1 MLIFN
6 RFLPTVINVTMKDRS
21 IGNTASKITRKLRD
35 FALIPNVAKMEIACS
50 IHGADKI

>member
-1 MLIFN
+1 
-6 RFLPTVINVTMKDRS
+6 MKDRS
-21 IGNTASKITRKLRD
+21 TENYTKLRD